1 MMENFS
7 LKVDEFTPEVILNT
21 NGEFSI
27 IGKSYPEN
35 SFEFYKPVTDWIIEY
50 FDGNMADNTI
60 VTLDLAY
67 FNSSTSK
74 VLFDLFDFFDE
85 NREKCTIE
93 INWVYDK
100 DDESSQEAGEDL
112 VEDFE
117 NLKINLVE
125 K

>member
-1 MMENFS
+1 MKNFS
-7 LKVDEFTPEVILNT
+7 LKEDEFTPEVTLNT

-27 IGKSYPEN
+27 KGKSYPEN
-35 SFEFYKPVTDWIIEY
+35 SFEFYEPIMKWFKEY
-50 FDGNMADNTI
+50 FDGNMAEKTI
-60 VTLDLAY
+60 FTLDLAY

-74 VLFDLFDFFDE
+74 VLFDAFDLFDE
-85 NREKCTIE
+85 NNENGDIE